1 MLACCTIFICIL
13 AFLNPLPGPICTIT
27 NNSITHKVT
36 VNNSSH
42 KATVMSNPQ
51 HHMYMDWDK
60 SPSASWSIPTRYPV
74 CVYTC
79 SPRRPWMFL
88 PALWRSLQYLLKII
102 HNNMIFKITQ
112 ILNKMQKMYTHKTVA
127 IQHPLNNIYWYYVR
141 ILLAGHQSTNT
152 SWHNPSSL
160 STTAEL

>member
-1 MLACCTIFICIL
+1 MADVGLLYYIYMHLDIFE
-13 AFLNPLPGPICTIT
+13 FPSSGPICTIA

-60 SPSASWSIPTRYPV
+60 SPSASWSIPTRCPV

-88 PALWRSLQYLLKII
+88 PALWRSSQYLLKII
-102 HNNMIFKITQ
+102 HNMIFKITQ
-112 ILNKMQKMYTHKTVA
+112 ILNKMQKMYTQNSCYTTPSKQHLLVLCQNYTCRTPVHKHFMT
-127 IQHPLNNIYWYYVR
+127 
-141 ILLAGHQSTNT
+141 
-152 SWHNPSSL
+152 
-160 STTAEL
+160 